1 VLELGRGWAGLGG
14 VGGGGV
20 GAWVARLIVC
30 AFENDAM
37 LWLFCRSAKDGTC
50 RDCGAGVA
58 KTEHLCLRGVS
69 FVEDLEEYPK
79 LLPAEQKTAKLR
91 VTFFGQEAQTLVG
104 LKPAQVV
111 AAEKDLWWYQVLFP

>member
-1 VLELGRGWAGLGG
+1 MVGRGWAL
-14 VGGGGV
+14 GGGGGWGG
-20 GAWVARLIVC
+20 GAWGARLIVC
-30 AFENDAM
+30 AFENDVM

-50 RDCGAGVA
+50 RACGAGVA

-69 FVEDLEEYPK
+69 FVEDLEEYHK

-111 AAEKDLWWYQVLFP
+111 AAEKDLWWYQVLFL